1 MTVAQSIA
9 QAVDA
14 LPPEKQHEA
23 LALIQRLSQQP
34 RKPLVSPE
42 GIAANVAFDISLKD
56 FQALRRE
63 MWGTSTDR
71 EMEWP
76 R

>member
-1 MTVAQSIA
+1 MTIAQSIA
-9 QAVDA
+9 QAVEA

-23 LALIQRLSQQP
+23 LALIQRLGRQP
-34 RKPLVSPE
+34 RKSLINPE
-42 GIAANVAFDISLKD
+42 GIASNVAFDISLEE
-56 FQALRRE
+56 FQSLRRE

>member
-1 MTVAQSIA
+1 MTIAQSIA

-23 LALIQRLSQQP
+23 LALIQRLAQQP
-34 RKPLVSPE
+34 RQALLSPE
-42 GIAANVAFDISLKD
+42 GIAAHVAFDISLSE
-56 FQALRRE
+56 FQSLRRE

-71 EMEWP
+71 ETQWP